1 MKLRKTQFNAG
12 DPTIQIYYTHEE
24 PNLMHKWSYNSNI
37 LYTQTFLIEDSI
49 YQMVS
54 AFNIIVQRL

>member
-24 PNLMHKWSYNSNI
+24 PNLMQVFPQFKYIIHTNI
-37 LYTQTFLIEDSI
+37 PNRGQYLSDGIR
-49 YQMVS
+49 
-54 AFNIIVQRL
+54 N